1 MARTA
6 FVTGANGFI
15 GLNLIEELL
24 AQGWSV
30 VAMHRADS
38 DIETLQGLD
47 VERVIGDVTDS
58 RTLRKVMPPGIDA
71 VFHVAGLTTLWSR
84 RVAEQTRV
92 NVKGT
97 RNMVR
102 VALESGAGRFVH
114 TSSVVA
120 YGLHTGTVT
129 EETPTRGTNAPINY
143 VRSKALAEREVRR
156 GIRRGLDA
164 VIINPANVL
173 GPHDRGNWSRLFR
186 LTQQHRLP
194 GMPPGGGSFCHSR
207 EVARAMVSAVDKGE
221 TGANYLLGGSNA
233 SYVKLVHEMAAL
245 MGRRTRY
252 RPLPP
257 RLLRTYAR
265 VEELMA
271 SIFGR
276 EPDITTDS
284 IRLLSISLYCSS
296 RKAQAELGYQPA
308 TLDVLLEDCY
318 RWMVDSGRLKPP
330 IS

>member
-15 GLNLIEELL
+15 GLNLVEELL
-24 AQGWSV
+24 DQGWSV
-30 VAMHRADS
+30 VAMHRRES
-38 DIETLQGLD
+38 NIEALAELD
-47 VERVIGDVTDS
+47 VQRVIGDVTDS
-58 RTLRKVMPPGIDA
+58 RTLRRVVPTGADA
-71 VFHVAGLTTLWSR
+71 IFHVAGLTSLWSR

-102 VALESGAGRFVH
+102 LALETGARRFIH

-120 YGLHTGTVT
+120 YGMHTGTVT

-194 GMPPGGGSFCHSR
+194 GMPPGGNVPSG
-207 EVARAMVSAVDKGE
+207 
-221 TGANYLLGGSNA
+221 GGS
-233 SYVKLVHEMAAL
+233 VVRAACAARPIPSHSGYL
-245 MGRRTRY
+245 GARRPMRSEAAMLPSAFPARK
-252 RPLPP
+252 RPGC
-257 RLLRTYAR
+257 
-265 VEELMA
+265 E
-271 SIFGR
+271 
-276 EPDITTDS
+276 TD
-284 IRLLSISLYCSS
+284 
-296 RKAQAELGYQPA
+296 
-308 TLDVLLEDCY
+308 
-318 RWMVDSGRLKPP
+318 DS
-330 IS
+330 